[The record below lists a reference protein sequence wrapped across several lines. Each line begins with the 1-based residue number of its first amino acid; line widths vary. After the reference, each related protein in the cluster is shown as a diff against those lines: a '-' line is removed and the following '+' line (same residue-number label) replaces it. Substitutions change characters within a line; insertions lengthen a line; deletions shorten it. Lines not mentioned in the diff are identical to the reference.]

1 MRCLSEVKHMAVAKI
16 SNLQAH
22 GNPTQNMQI
31 QKNTAISLFYWF
43 TSMFKVAGNNW
54 SNKNGY

>member
-1 MRCLSEVKHMAVAKI
+1 MAVAKI